1 MMNFNKRIITRQ
13 GQFDN
18 IALEIMNDIPKSNP
32 GLPFRVP
39 ESARPEMERRLTEMM
54 MQPGYKPLTI
64 KEAINE
70 GIYDD
75 QPSDFSYAQ
84 GEYEEFL
91 EEIEKGDMDEA
102 FAEYSDVEGHVAYW
116 LYTNHGIEVPI
127 YNTIHVEKTRKRV
140 EVFADIF
147 AQFGL
152 EMDSKY
158 LKGGSNFQKTTKV
171 RLALETAAKD
181 QGKSFNATDE
191 EIRDAIAKA
200 VPDVV
205 MENPF
210 GRFRKKGFAKIA
222 T

>member
-1 MMNFNKRIITRQ
+1 MSRLRQ
-13 GQFDN
+13 QIKLPTDLV
-18 IALEIMNDIPKSNP
+18 AEIQKIKDKKHRNAWRKHFKND
-32 GLPFRVP
+32 
-39 ESARPEMERRLTEMM
+39 
-54 MQPGYKPLTI
+54 
-64 KEAINE
+64 
-70 GIYDD
+70 
-75 QPSDFSYAQ
+75 YAVKKM
-84 GEYEEFL
+84 YEEFL

-116 LYTNHGIEVPI
+116 LYTNHGIEVPM

-191 EIRDAIAKA
+191 EIKEFMVARYGRYVLYNPPLDKHTLILWFGPAVLLIFGGIFVGFRIRQSKKA
-200 VPDVV
+200 L
-205 MENPF
+205 EA
-210 GRFRKKGFAKIA
+210 GESQ